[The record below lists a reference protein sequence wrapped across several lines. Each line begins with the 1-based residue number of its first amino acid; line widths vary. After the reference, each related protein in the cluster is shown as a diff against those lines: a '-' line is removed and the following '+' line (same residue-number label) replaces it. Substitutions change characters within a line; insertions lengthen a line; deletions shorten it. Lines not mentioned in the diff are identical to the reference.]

1 MEAVEGAAA
10 LSPVGERQGEA
21 AGSEPPPIEHA
32 ERSGKREKALP
43 SPPRGSSLRNFF
55 SCSCDRPGCYEEFDR
70 TRRSPLQRF
79 CSHAC
84 RHALERVL
92 ERERRWR
99 ERRLEHE
106 RVKNS
111 PGAWHPMQQ

>member
-55 SCSCDRPGCYEEFDR
+55 WCSCDRPGCYEEFER
-70 TRRSPLQRF
+70 TRRSPLQRL
-79 CSHAC
+79 AP
-84 RHALERVL
+84 RAD
-92 ERERRWR
+92 
-99 ERRLEHE
+99 
-106 RVKNS
+106 
-111 PGAWHPMQQ
+111 PGVFGASVAPARPDILHSVFLSR